1 MSEPRTAAM
10 KIKPPNNSVALS
22 LIFTPEPEEK
32 GYTVTCKELPELIT
46 YGQTLDEALK
56 NAEDAFTAVCEAY
69 DELGRD
75 LPESIKRYHKVE
87 PENGSQELIRAVVPM
102 KIRQELSTTAT
113 RI

>member
-10 KIKPPNNSVALS
+10 KIKPSNSVALS

-32 GYTVTCKELPELIT
+32 GYTVTCNELPELIT
-46 YGQTLDEALK
+46 YGETLDEALK

-75 LPESIKRYHKVE
+75 LPKGTV
-87 PENGSQELIRAVVPM
+87 RAIEKQLGIDLQNPG
-102 KIRQELSTTAT
+102 KQSAHE
-113 RI
+113 

>member
-10 KIKPPNNSVALS
+10 KIKPSNSVALS

-46 YGQTLDEALK
+46 YGETLDEALK

-75 LPESIKRYHKVE
+75 LPESIKRYHDVE
-87 PENGSQELIRAVVPM
+87 PENGFQELIRAVVPM
-102 KIRQELSTTAT
+102 KIRQELSTAAT
-113 RI
+113 RT

>member
-10 KIKPPNNSVALS
+10 KSEPSNSVALS

-46 YGQTLDEALK
+46 YGETLDEALK

-75 LPESIKRYHKVE
+75 LPK
-87 PENGSQELIRAVVPM
+87 GTLRAIEKQLGIDLHNP
-102 KIRQELSTTAT
+102 KQSTHE
-113 RI
+113 

>member
-10 KIKPPNNSVALS
+10 KSEPSNSVALS

-32 GYTVTCKELPELIT
+32 GYTVTCNELPELIT
-46 YGQTLDEALK
+46 YGETLDEALK

-75 LPESIKRYHKVE
+75 LPKGTV
-87 PENGSQELIRAVVPM
+87 RAIEKQLGIDLQNPG
-102 KIRQELSTTAT
+102 KQSAHE
-113 RI
+113 

>member
-10 KIKPPNNSVALS
+10 KIKPSNSVALS
-22 LIFTPEPEEK
+22 LIFTPEPEEN

-46 YGQTLDEALK
+46 YGETLDEALK

-75 LPESIKRYHKVE
+75 LPKGTV
-87 PENGSQELIRAVVPM
+87 RAIEKQLGIDLQNP
-102 KIRQELSTTAT
+102 KQSTHE
-113 RI
+113 

>member
-10 KIKPPNNSVALS
+10 KSEPSNSVALS

-46 YGQTLDEALK
+46 YGETLDEALK

-69 DELGRD
+69 EELGRD
-75 LPESIKRYHKVE
+75 LPKGTV
-87 PENGSQELIRAVVPM
+87 RAIE
-102 KIRQELSTTAT
+102 KQLGIDLHNTSEQRTHE
-113 RI
+113 

>member
-10 KIKPPNNSVALS
+10 KIEPSNSVALS

-46 YGQTLDEALK
+46 YGETLDEALK

-75 LPESIKRYHKVE
+75 LPKGTV
-87 PENGSQELIRAVVPM
+87 RAIEKQLGIDLQNP
-102 KIRQELSTTAT
+102 KQSTHE
-113 RI
+113 

>member
-10 KIKPPNNSVALS
+10 KSEPSNSVALS

-46 YGQTLDEALK
+46 YGETLDEALK

-75 LPESIKRYHKVE
+75 LPKGTV
-87 PENGSQELIRAVVPM
+87 RAIEKQLGIDLQNPG
-102 KIRQELSTTAT
+102 KQSAHE
-113 RI
+113 

>member
-10 KIKPPNNSVALS
+10 KIEPSKSVALS
-22 LIFTPEPEEK
+22 LIFTPEPEEN

-46 YGQTLDEALK
+46 YGETLDEALK

-75 LPESIKRYHKVE
+75 LPKGTV
-87 PENGSQELIRAVVPM
+87 RAIE
-102 KIRQELSTTAT
+102 KQLGIDLHNTSEQRTHE
-113 RI
+113 

>member
-10 KIKPPNNSVALS
+10 KIKPSNSVALS

-32 GYTVTCKELPELIT
+32 GYTVTCNELPELIT
-46 YGQTLDEALK
+46 YGETLDEALK

-75 LPESIKRYHKVE
+75 LPKGTV
-87 PENGSQELIRAVVPM
+87 RAIE
-102 KIRQELSTTAT
+102 KQLGIDLHNTSEQRTHE
-113 RI
+113 

>member
-10 KIKPPNNSVALS
+10 KSEPSNSVALS

-46 YGQTLDEALK
+46 YGETLDEALK

-75 LPESIKRYHKVE
+75 LPK
-87 PENGSQELIRAVVPM
+87 GTLRAIEKQLGIDLQNP
-102 KIRQELSTTAT
+102 KQSTHE
-113 RI
+113 